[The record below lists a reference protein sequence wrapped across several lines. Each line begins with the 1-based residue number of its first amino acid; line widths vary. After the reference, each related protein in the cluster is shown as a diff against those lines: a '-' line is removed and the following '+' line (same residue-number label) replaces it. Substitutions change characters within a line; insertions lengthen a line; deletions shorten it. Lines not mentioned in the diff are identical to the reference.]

1 MINTYR
7 LAKLHSKKYKLG
19 LSSEE
24 GNKMWEIQL
33 KIVKYVLDVMSS
45 YNNSSL
51 AKKWGK
57 ISLKLA
63 GINTFISSCIG
74 IYLMWR

>member
-1 MINTYR
+1 
-7 LAKLHSKKYKLG
+7 
-19 LSSEE
+19 
-24 GNKMWEIQL
+24 MWEIQL